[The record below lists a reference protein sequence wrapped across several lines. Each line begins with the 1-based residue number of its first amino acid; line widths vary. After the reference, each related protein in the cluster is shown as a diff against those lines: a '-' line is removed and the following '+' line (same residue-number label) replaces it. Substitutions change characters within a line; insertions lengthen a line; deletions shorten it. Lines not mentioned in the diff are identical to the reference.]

1 MTAGRLLSME
11 RSDAARFSML
21 LSIPTIAGIAVFAGL
36 DLYQKGNLI
45 LQKRIR
51 DCGKLVIYLRVN
63 SHHAYAPMACPCELH
78 AICNLS
84 AILRR
89 VSTLLGVSL
98 IKHC

>member
-45 LQKRIR
+45 LQKESVIAVSLSFISGLIAITLMLRWLAR
-51 DCGKLVIYLRVN
+51 ANFTPFVIYRLFLG
-63 SHHAYAPMACPCELH
+63 AF
-78 AICNLS
+78 
-84 AILRR
+84 
-89 VSTLLGVSL
+89 LLYWVYR
-98 IKHC
+98 